1 LIENLV
7 AQPDVRHLLLI
18 GAYRDNEVSSKL
30 QFRTELEA
38 TGSLPYQMSC
48 AVLDGRLGLGS
59 LSAQSRSRSD
69 VASFSQHVTHVVDQ
83 TLGKRFD
90 GIVKIA
96 MKTGDH
102 LTREA
107 TLPNVDSARLVDK
120 FIALV
125 DGALSASR
133 AREIAEALAC
143 GSSSWRDAVAVLQQI
158 GLN

>member
-1 LIENLV
+1 
-7 AQPDVRHLLLI
+7 
-18 GAYRDNEVSSKL
+18 
-30 QFRTELEA
+30 
-38 TGSLPYQMSC
+38 MST
-48 AVLDGRLGLGS
+48 S
-59 LSAQSRSRSD
+59 SRSD